1 MKTILL
7 IFSCLLLLCCTTEK
21 RKVTTVHSPNDTV
34 DVYAKD
40 VTGQKIYNVIS
51 EKVVMDNGAP
61 LFGKIRTEVPK
72 QLNDKEFEL
81 AKTIVRKYIHRHQAD
96 YLPFD
101 SYFQQYLGYK
111 KEGVLMA
118 EICDFRTAKD
128 IGIDR
133 PEKNEILHNIPPTPE
148 QEVFIGK
155 LMEFA
160 KSGDATILGRAPLS
174 ESEERAKMLI
184 ATDYARKRF
193 KNIVS
198 FR

>member
-1 MKTILL
+1 MKRMKAILL

-51 EKVVMDNGAP
+51 EKAVTANGDS
-61 LFGKIRTEVPK
+61 LFGKIRKEVPK

-81 AKTIVRKYIHRHQAD
+81 AKTIVRKYINKHQDD

-118 EICDFRTAKD
+118 DVALFSDYRVIYQKGVAGITREDYRVKFRFLKD
-128 IGIDR
+128 
-133 PEKNEILHNIPPTPE
+133 L
-148 QEVFIGK
+148 GK
-155 LMEFA
+155 
-160 KSGDATILGRAPLS
+160 
-174 ESEERAKMLI
+174 ERKMLTI
-184 ATDYARKRF
+184 NLDKGVVVKKIGRF
-193 KNIVS
+193 
-198 FR
+198 

>member
-118 EICDFRTAKD
+118 DVALFSVYRVIYQKGVAGITREDYRVKFRFLKDF
-128 IGIDR
+128 
-133 PEKNEILHNIPPTPE
+133 EKE
-148 QEVFIGK
+148 
-155 LMEFA
+155 
-160 KSGDATILGRAPLS
+160 
-174 ESEERAKMLI
+174 
-184 ATDYARKRF
+184 RKRLIINLD
-193 KNIVS
+193 KGVIVNE
-198 FR
+198 

>member
-7 IFSCLLLLCCTTEK
+7 IFSCLLLFCCTTK
-21 RKVTTVHSPNDTV
+21 TRKVTTVHSPNDTV

-40 VTGQKIYNVIS
+40 ETGQKIYNVIS
-51 EKVVMDNGAP
+51 EKAVMANGDS

-111 KEGVLMA
+111 KDGVLMA
-118 EICDFRTAKD
+118 EVW
-128 IGIDR
+128 
-133 PEKNEILHNIPPTPE
+133 E
-148 QEVFIGK
+148 
-155 LMEFA
+155 
-160 KSGDATILGRAPLS
+160 
-174 ESEERAKMLI
+174 
-184 ATDYARKRF
+184 
-193 KNIVS
+193 
-198 FR
+198 

>member
-51 EKVVMDNGAP
+51 EKVVMANGDS
-61 LFGKIRTEVPK
+61 LFGKIRKEVPK

-81 AKTIVRKYIHRHQAD
+81 ANAVVRKYLHRHQD
-96 YLPFD
+96 EFLPFD
-101 SYFQQYLGYK
+101 CYFQQYLGYK

-118 EICDFRTAKD
+118 DVALFSYYRVIYQKGVAGITCEDYRVKFRFLKD
-128 IGIDR
+128 
-133 PEKNEILHNIPPTPE
+133 L
-148 QEVFIGK
+148 GK
-155 LMEFA
+155 E
-160 KSGDATILGRAPLS
+160 
-174 ESEERAKMLI
+174 
-184 ATDYARKRF
+184 RKRLTINLD
-193 KNIVS
+193 KS
-198 FR
+198 YRK